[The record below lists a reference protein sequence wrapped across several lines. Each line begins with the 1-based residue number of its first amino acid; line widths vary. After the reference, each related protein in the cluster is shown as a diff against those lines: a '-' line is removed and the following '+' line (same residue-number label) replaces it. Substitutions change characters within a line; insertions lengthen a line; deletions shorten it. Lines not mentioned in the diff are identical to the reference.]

1 MWGADGGSACVE
13 IFGGGVCGS
22 VDGAFR
28 DNSYGAMSWPS
39 SEGRAISVN
48 MGKAA
53 PTGNCDAMLDGEMA
67 LAHQNAQEQFEVD
80 TASYAH
86 REYIVPTAFGDCSW
100 GGYAQV
106 GCNRAGFTIGKLA
119 RLARNHLARLSRVCC
134 PLQQNSSF
142 HELMRPCPSQWTT
155 TAGR

>member
-1 MWGADGGSACVE
+1 VDYFDLRSSIQVYTDVSPTYCNDACVANGMWGTDGGSACVN
-13 IFGGGVCGS
+13 IYGGRVCGS
-22 VDGAFR
+22 VDDAFR

-39 SEGRAISVN
+39 SEGRVISVN

-53 PTGNCDAMLDGEMA
+53 PTGNCNAMLDGEMA
-67 LAHQNAQEQFEVD
+67 LAHQKAQAQFGVD

-86 REYIVPTAFGDCSW
+86 REYFVPDAFGDCAW

-119 RLARNHLARLSRVCC
+119 RLSRNH
-134 PLQQNSSF
+134 
-142 HELMRPCPSQWTT
+142 RPCL
-155 TAGR
+155 